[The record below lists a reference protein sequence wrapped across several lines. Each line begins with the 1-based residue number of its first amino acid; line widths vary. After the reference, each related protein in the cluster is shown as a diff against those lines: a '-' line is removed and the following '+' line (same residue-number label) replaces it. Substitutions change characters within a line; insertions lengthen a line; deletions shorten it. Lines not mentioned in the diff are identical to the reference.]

1 MTLLVERSSVRPRS
15 VHTAEYKLLAT
26 QLREAR
32 LKAGLTQRDVAARLH
47 KPASYPHKVE
57 NAERELNLI
66 EFMDYCE
73 ALKIDVN
80 AFLLEFAPQMRR
92 LRASGPSPKAST
104 E

>member
-1 MTLLVERSSVRPRS
+1 MRPRS
-15 VHTAEYKLLAT
+15 VHTDEYKLLA
-26 QLREAR
+26 QHLREAR
-32 LKAGLTQRDVAARLH
+32 IKAGLTQREVAARLH

-66 EFMDYCE
+66 EFMDYCT

-80 AFLLEFAPQMRR
+80 AFLLEFAPQMRQ
-92 LRASGPSPKAST
+92 LRESSRSAKSPEKP